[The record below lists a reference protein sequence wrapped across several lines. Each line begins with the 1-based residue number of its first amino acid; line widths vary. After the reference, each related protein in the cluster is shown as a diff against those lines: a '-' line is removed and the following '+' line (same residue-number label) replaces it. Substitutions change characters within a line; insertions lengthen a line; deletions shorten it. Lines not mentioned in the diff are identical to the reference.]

1 MVRPDYYDSFRC
13 IAGDCRHNCCI
24 GWEIDIDDESLEK
37 YKTIGGD
44 LGAELQK
51 NISLEPCTH
60 FVLQRDER
68 CPFLDGQNLCRLIL
82 QGGEEMLCQICREHP
97 RFYNQPY
104 GVCEAGIGISCEAAA
119 RQILLNPHP
128 VSLLIDEH
136 LPQNEFFA
144 AREKIFALLKKRD
157 LPLSRRIEEI
167 LNMVGAADPIIL
179 GDWLKIYRGL
189 ERLDKGWTTLLD
201 SAKEINGELPSNLEI
216 ANEQLIHYFIYRHL
230 SGGTEDFR
238 FAERLQFAI
247 LSCYVINA
255 LTPAKSIDD
264 LIETARMYSSEIEY
278 SDENIEEIL
287 MKLEELN
294 G

>member
-13 IAGDCRHNCCI
+13 IAGNCSHNCCI

-37 YKTIGGD
+37 YKAIGGD

-51 NISLEPCTH
+51 NISPEPCAH

-68 CPFLDGQNLCRLIL
+68 CPFLNAQNLCRLIL
-82 QGGEEMLCQICREHP
+82 HGGEEMLCQICRDHP
-97 RFYNQPY
+97 RFYNLYY
-104 GVCEAGIGISCEAAA
+104 GVCEAGIGLSCEAAA
-119 RQILLNPHP
+119 KQILLNSKP
-128 VSLLIDEH
+128 VSLLSDET
-136 LPQNEFFA
+136 LPQNDFFA
-144 AREKIFALLKKRD
+144 EREKIFALLQNRA

-167 LNMVGAADPIIL
+167 LNMVGVADPLIS
-179 GDWLKIYRGL
+179 GDWLKNYKCL
-189 ERLDKGWTTLLD
+189 ERLDDSWTTLLD
-201 SAKEINGELPSNLEI
+201 SAKAINGELPINLEI

-230 SGGTEDFR
+230 IGSAEDFR
-238 FAERLQFAI
+238 FAQRIQFAI
-247 LSCYVINA
+247 LSCYVINS
-255 LTPAKSIDD
+255 LTPDKNIEN

-278 SDENIEEIL
+278 SDENMEEIL